1 MNSIAINDF
10 LLGITELDCPKV
22 ELKRR
27 SRIDPVVPIEGS
39 GSISLDNDGT
49 FKLKVYLSLLFDFKE
64 IFEPLNWD
72 AGKLIPD
79 DAYFDLIAHEISGDT
94 WSAERILIDRSVGP
108 NGSLILAKIPEL
120 KKHEESHA
128 KYDKAIIYYYFNRHI
143 RYPHNTAVSTQ
154 KLVGEDVRSR
164 STGIK
169 LAKFETANIKF
180 EIEEIQGNTCL
191 MAIMNDREPT
201 EIVVNRIF
209 ESFCF
214 VTASSYSW
222 SCLVIKAGG
231 LVKTRIRAL
240 QIIQVESRILPPI
253 SFEVIDIAN
262 SWWKLFDCY
271 LTSVLGN
278 NSDYI
283 HPLSSAVFLV
293 IESRRASLDIEALTL
308 STSIEAILKEQK
320 GELFDAP
327 ADLLEKIQFA
337 QDLIK
342 ASNLDDDLKNR
353 LEGTFGSMKGLRA
366 TDILHNLKNNHLIN
380 SKLVKDYKE
389 IRNRSAHGGKV
400 SGIDPQD
407 YIKKLHSVLVLFY
420 NIVFLVIKYEGPYCD
435 YGEYGFLKKTFS
447 GSLPNISTK

>member
-49 FKLKVYLSLLFDFKE
+49 IRLKVYLSLLFDFNE

-79 DAYFDLIAHEISGDT
+79 DAYYDLIAHEISGDT
-94 WSAERILIDRSVGP
+94 WSAERILIDRSVCP
-108 NGSLILAKIPEL
+108 NGLLISAKIPEL

-128 KYDKAIIYYYFNRHI
+128 KCDKAIIYYYFNRHI

-262 SWWKLFDCY
+262 SWWKLFGCY
-271 LTSVLGN
+271 
-278 NSDYI
+278 
-283 HPLSSAVFLV
+283 
-293 IESRRASLDIEALTL
+293 
-308 STSIEAILKEQK
+308 
-320 GELFDAP
+320 
-327 ADLLEKIQFA
+327 
-337 QDLIK
+337 
-342 ASNLDDDLKNR
+342 
-353 LEGTFGSMKGLRA
+353 
-366 TDILHNLKNNHLIN
+366 
-380 SKLVKDYKE
+380 
-389 IRNRSAHGGKV
+389 
-400 SGIDPQD
+400 
-407 YIKKLHSVLVLFY
+407 
-420 NIVFLVIKYEGPYCD
+420 
-435 YGEYGFLKKTFS
+435 
-447 GSLPNISTK
+447 